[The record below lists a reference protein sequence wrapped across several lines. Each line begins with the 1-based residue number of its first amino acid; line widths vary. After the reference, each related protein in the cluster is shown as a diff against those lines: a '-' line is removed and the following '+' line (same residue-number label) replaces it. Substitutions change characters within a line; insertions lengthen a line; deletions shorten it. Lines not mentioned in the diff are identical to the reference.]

1 MLYIKP
7 PRGDIQL
14 CELQECVITRINY
27 FLLRYQQD
35 PAVSKNDLKFEYLQI
50 GTALDR
56 IGHFI
61 LRLLSLESQL
71 VKEFIISSEATF
83 TIERLE
89 FLSSDQI
96 VQLIKTTIRHID
108 EVGEPSKSDTLWNTQ
123 IKYIFNKIKSAF
135 KSAHIRDFNHDI
147 LCTAYVLKIPFEMCV
162 SLVAKRELELEKGK
176 IIVPCGKWKQF
187 LRCFFEAHVKREIS
201 KMESKGCVAEIIADQ
216 RLIELRDIV
225 HKKVVNCTI
234 NGSNKDK
241 VRLTDLN
248 KVKILFPPCMG
259 YLYSNLKINHRLSH
273 HARFNLSLF
282 LKDIGMSLNESISF
296 WQEEYSKPSKCGGKC
311 SHSWQKNGPKYIYS
325 IRHLYGLE
333 GKRANYCSP
342 SCSKIQNNNLG
353 PSEEGGCPFLT
364 FDHCRLKNSLD
375 PSVVQNQ
382 EDFEKVLFLT
392 SQSKPMA
399 ACKFY
404 RKTLMKT
411 ASVTSLTDKEHK
423 TPVEYFVILHKHF
436 SLDFR

>member
-14 CELQECVITRINY
+14 SELHECVITRINY

-35 PAVSKNDLKFEYLQI
+35 PAVSQNDLKFEYLQI

-89 FLSSDQI
+89 FLSSEQI
-96 VQLIKTTIRHID
+96 VQLIKTTLRHID
-108 EVGEPSKSDTLWNTQ
+108 EVDELSKDDTLWKIQ
-123 IKYIFNKIKSAF
+123 IKYIFNQIKSAF
-135 KSAHIRDFNHDI
+135 KSAHIRDFKHDVS
-147 LCTAYVLKIPFEMCV
+147 CTEYILKIPFEMCV
-162 SLVAKRELELEKGK
+162 SLVAKREVQLERGK
-176 IIVPCGKWKQF
+176 VIVPCGKWKRF
-187 LRCFFEAHVKREIS
+187 LRCFFEAHVKREIR
-201 KMESKGCVAEIIADQ
+201 KMESKGFGGEIITDQ

-225 HKKVVNCTI
+225 HKKLLKCTT
-234 NGSNKDK
+234 NGSNKGK
-241 VRLTDLN
+241 ISLTDLN
-248 KVKILFPPCMG
+248 KVKTLFPPCMG

-273 HARFNLSLF
+273 HARFNFSLF
-282 LKDIGMSLNESISF
+282 LKDIGMTLNESIAF

-311 SHSWQKNGPKYIYS
+311 SHSWQKDGAKYIYS

-333 GKRANYCSP
+333 GKRANYYSP

-364 FDHCRLKNSLD
+364 FDHCKLKNSLD
-375 PSVVQNQ
+375 PSVIQNQ
-382 EDFEKVLFLT
+382 ETFEKIMFLS
-392 SQSKPMA
+392 SQNKPKA
-399 ACKFY
+399 ACEFY

-411 ASVTSLTDKEHK
+411 ASSTSLTDKEHK
-423 TPVEYFVILHKHF
+423 TPVEYFVILHKHS